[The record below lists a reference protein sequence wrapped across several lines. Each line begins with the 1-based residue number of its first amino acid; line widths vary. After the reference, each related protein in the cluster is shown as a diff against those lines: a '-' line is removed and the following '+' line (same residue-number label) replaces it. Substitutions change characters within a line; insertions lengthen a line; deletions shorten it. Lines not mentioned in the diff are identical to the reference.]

1 MSKVIP
7 FISYYPF
14 MICNFMPKVSPLPC
28 GDKCPKKSWKHM
40 KNIERQLKPSS
51 RIPMTPH
58 FFVLWSPG
66 PFALILGPLLFCSG
80 CCTTSHHLTK
90 FISRATQVAPHNI
103 GALARWHLAHRD
115 ASRTLVCSILSILSI
130 SPTDHFQGT
139 CGIRSLDMFSSE
151 VQYSKLNLRTVI
163 CAVAVVESWV
173 KMLAILQCDR
183 SWEAKP
189 RWSNVH
195 VILVMSVSSD
205 WLVSRSKD
213 FV

>member
-1 MSKVIP
+1 MGVNLSSPYIRLQCRAQGKRNSKETLNKSCRNPEKTPFTPKVIPFMSKVIP

-103 GALARWHLAHRD
+103 GALAR
-115 ASRTLVCSILSILSI
+115 
-130 SPTDHFQGT
+130 
-139 CGIRSLDMFSSE
+139 
-151 VQYSKLNLRTVI
+151 
-163 CAVAVVESWV
+163 
-173 KMLAILQCDR
+173 
-183 SWEAKP
+183 
-189 RWSNVH
+189 
-195 VILVMSVSSD
+195 
-205 WLVSRSKD
+205 
-213 FV
+213 